1 MSGATQLCPE
11 CGSPL
16 RPCKCQRGKKRTGW
30 KADVVTDKG
39 TRYGPLF
46 RAVKAMPC
54 WLKAE
59 GYRDRGHEE
68 CGPGV
73 QMGMYSRLDG
83 HTAHHV
89 GRYDEEGLLPVCGRA
104 HDLSAGL
111 GGRTT
116 QLAFR
121 AWLDRRGLSLD
132 RLALDYV
139 GRARV
144 DTKD

>member
-1 MSGATQLCPE
+1 MSATQLCPE

-16 RPCKCQRGKKRTGW
+16 RPCKCQRVKKAPGW
-30 KADVVTDKG
+30 RRNVVTEKG

-46 RAVKAMPC
+46 TAVKKLPC

-59 GYRDRGHEE
+59 GYRGRGHES

-73 QMGMYSRLDG
+73 QQGQYSAPDG

-116 QLAFR
+116 QKEFR
-121 AWLDRRGLSLD
+121 SWLDRNGISLE
-132 RLALDYV
+132 RRALDYLGQADV
-139 GRARV
+139 LAG
-144 DTKD
+144 D

>member
-1 MSGATQLCPE
+1 VTATPKCGE

-16 RPCKCQRGKKRTGW
+16 RPCKCQRKKPTGW
-30 KADVVTDKG
+30 KRNVVTEQG

-46 RAVKAMPC
+46 TAVKAMPC
-54 WLKAE
+54 WLNVE
-59 GYRDRGHEE
+59 GYRGRGHES

-73 QMGMYSRLDG
+73 QQGQYSAPDG

-116 QLAFR
+116 QLVFQ
-121 AWLDRRGLSLD
+121 AWLDRQGFGLFEK
-132 RLALDYV
+132 ALEYV
-139 GRARV
+139 GRATRG
-144 DTKD
+144 